1 MPIKTGSGTIVQG
14 VYNSLHTILLPE
26 RKDIMFEFTYT
37 DKNLLEELVTAR
49 KAYKGAVYDFTYEGR
64 FLIYHAYLQ
73 CYASYIAI
81 DLKTNYASKIVD
93 RKVGEEYKRNEYWKL
108 IPLLYKSLRYTSNV
122 TTNSEIKLKPFEAV
136 EDVFR
141 NILPSNGYEI
151 SEEQIALSKCMLR
164 GLMENKFTACKS
176 HLGSDAILS
185 YIVAGY
191 IAHRYRS
198 TTFCKDRAVVIVT
211 DKSMHTDILNIITNL
226 SSILLSFGVTS
237 DPFRTV
243 IRKPKESYMCLK
255 KYNDYFGKES
265 LGKSVSVDILQRK
278 PIDMDELDLPH
289 SIKKKLC
296 VGSTCR
302 ECKHKSRC
310 GYRRFVTTVNDDDT
324 VTFQIM
330 THAFYL
336 RSMHIGMPES
346 NHVLPFGG
354 HAIIDGKEP
363 LFAEAKWLFN
373 EKLLEKDISKCI
385 NNAKKNKAKDQVRN
399 DAEKVA
405 DSLFK
410 ALWDLNE
417 KSDDDFITLDH
428 STVMK
433 VNKLINLLEELEY
446 DEKRTPVAGVRTKR
460 ITEKLKKLKNQREF
474 IIMVE
479 EHNNSLTVYLS
490 PRNLDAE
497 LNKYLWSKD
506 ISHLLLEHGEKSE
519 YNN

>member
-1 MPIKTGSGTIVQG
+1 
-14 VYNSLHTILLPE
+14 
-26 RKDIMFEFTYT
+26 MFEFTYT

-64 FLIYHAYLQ
+64 FLVYHAYLQ
-73 CYASYIAI
+73 CYAAYIAI
-81 DLKTNYASKIVD
+81 DLKTNYASKVVD
-93 RKVGEEYKRNEYWKL
+93 RKVGEEYKRNEYGKL

-122 TTNSEIKLKPFEAV
+122 TINSEIKLKPFEAV
-136 EDVFR
+136 EDIFR

-164 GLMENKFTACKS
+164 GLMENKLTVCKS
-176 HLGSDAILS
+176 HLGSEAILP

-211 DKSMHTDILNIITNL
+211 DKSMHTDILDIITNL
-226 SSILLSFGVTS
+226 SSILLSFGIAS
-237 DPFRTV
+237 EPFRTV

-255 KYNDYFGKES
+255 KYNNYVGKEG

-278 PIDMDELDLPH
+278 PIDMDELGLPY

-302 ECKHKSRC
+302 ECKHKNRC

-324 VTFQIM
+324 ITFQIM

-336 RSMHIGMPES
+336 RSMHVGISES

-354 HAIIDGKEP
+354 HAIIDSKET
-363 LFAEAKWLFN
+363 LYSEAKWLFN

-385 NNAKKNKAKDQVRN
+385 NSAIKYKARERVRN
-399 DAEKVA
+399 DAKKA
-405 DSLFK
+405 TDNLFR
-410 ALWDLNE
+410 ALGNLSE
-417 KSDDDFITLDH
+417 KSEDDFIPLDY
-428 STVMK
+428 STVLK
-433 VNKLINLLEELEY
+433 ANKLIELLEELEY
-446 DEKRTPVAGVRTKR
+446 DDKRTPIGGIRTKR
-460 ITEKLKKLKNQREF
+460 IREKLKKLKNQQEF
-474 IIMVE
+474 ITMVK
-479 EHNNSLTVYLS
+479 EHNNSLTVYIS
-490 PRNLDAE
+490 PRNLDME
-497 LNKYLWSKD
+497 LNKCLWSKD
-506 ISHLLLEHGEKSE
+506 ISHLLLEHCEKPE
-519 YNN
+519 YND